1 MKAIYKYDE
10 CGDLQHLRDLPSWST
25 DEECAQMVELYK
37 WQNPEAQRVF
47 WADFE
52 AEAQNRLDWERFYE
66 HYSWLCAHGECEEY
80 EDYLCD
86 CEDEG
91 IEPLEADEWIEQL
104 YEELEG

>member
-25 DEECAQMVELYK
+25 DEECTQMVELYK

-52 AEAQNRLDWERFYE
+52 ATTEKAVTLQLGLDSGMLNEFEDEAYQEYLIDCEEAGEEAMDYEEWLWERY
-66 HYSWLCAHGECEEY
+66 
-80 EDYLCD
+80 
-86 CEDEG
+86 
-91 IEPLEADEWIEQL
+91 
-104 YEELEG
+104 